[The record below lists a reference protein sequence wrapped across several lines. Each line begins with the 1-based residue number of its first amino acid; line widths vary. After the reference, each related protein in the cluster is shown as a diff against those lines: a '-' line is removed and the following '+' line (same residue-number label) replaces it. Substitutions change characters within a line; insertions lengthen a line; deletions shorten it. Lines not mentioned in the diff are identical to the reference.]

1 MSDEVL
7 LVEKTDHV
15 AVLTLNRP
23 HKLNALNAELR
34 DAMQDAV
41 ASVKTDDDVRA
52 VIFTGAGRGF
62 CSGADLTGGGG
73 GVSLPPTQSDHLD
86 DLGWVGRQALAVY
99 GLDKPVIGAVNGVAA
114 GAGMSLALACDMRVG
129 SEKARFKTVFIER
142 NLSPDSGMSFFLPR
156 IVGYSRAADLIYTSR
171 AVEADEAHRIGLLDR
186 LVDHDDL
193 FGARGRTRGAD
204 GGLAA
209 AGATGLETGAAA
221 QRGVRPRRGVAL
233 RADESLVRQPGGER
247 SQGVSRGVPG
257 EAQAQVHGYLIRV
270 RRAKP
275 RFDPVRLRGVIGARL
290 AALVSR
296 SKSFDTA
303 ELGAT
308 RLRRRLRSHQVHAER
323 VVTLVNQSLQLYIV
337 ANDENY
343 ALAA

>member
-7 LVEKTDHV
+7 LVEKTDHI

-23 HKLNALNAELR
+23 QKLNALNRDLR

-41 ASVKTDDDVRA
+41 ASVKTDDGVRA

-193 FGARGRTRGAD
+193 LEHAVELALQMAAWPPLALRVSKRVLQHNVECDLDAALRYELTSLSYGNRAVNDRKES
-204 GGLAA
+204 LAA
-209 AGATGLETGAAA
+209 FREK
-221 QRGVRPRRGVAL
+221 R
-233 RADESLVRQPGGER
+233 
-247 SQGVSRGVPG
+247 
-257 EAQAQVHGYLIRV
+257 
-270 RRAKP
+270 KP
-275 RFDPVRLRGVIGARL
+275 RFTG
-290 AALVSR
+290 
-296 SKSFDTA
+296 T
-303 ELGAT
+303 
-308 RLRRRLRSHQVHAER
+308 
-323 VVTLVNQSLQLYIV
+323 
-337 ANDENY
+337 
-343 ALAA
+343 

>member
-23 HKLNALNAELR
+23 QKLNALNRDLR

-41 ASVKTDDDVRA
+41 ASVKTDDGVRA

-129 SEKARFKTVFIER
+129 SEKAQFKTVFIER

-193 FGARGRTRGAD
+193 LEHAVELALQTAAWPPLALRVSKRVLQHNVECDLDAALRYELTSLSYGNRAVNDRKES
-204 GGLAA
+204 LAA
-209 AGATGLETGAAA
+209 FREK
-221 QRGVRPRRGVAL
+221 R
-233 RADESLVRQPGGER
+233 
-247 SQGVSRGVPG
+247 
-257 EAQAQVHGYLIRV
+257 
-270 RRAKP
+270 KP
-275 RFDPVRLRGVIGARL
+275 RFTG
-290 AALVSR
+290 
-296 SKSFDTA
+296 T
-303 ELGAT
+303 
-308 RLRRRLRSHQVHAER
+308 
-323 VVTLVNQSLQLYIV
+323 
-337 ANDENY
+337 
-343 ALAA
+343 

>member
-7 LVEKTDHV
+7 LVEKTEHV

-23 HKLNALNAELR
+23 QKLNALNAELR

-171 AVEADEAHRIGLLDR
+171 TVEADEAHRIGLLDR

-193 FGARGRTRGAD
+193 LERAVELASQMAAWPPLALRVSKRVLQHNVECDLDAALRYELTSLSYGNRAVHDRKES
-204 GGLAA
+204 LAA
-209 AGATGLETGAAA
+209 FREK
-221 QRGVRPRRGVAL
+221 R
-233 RADESLVRQPGGER
+233 
-247 SQGVSRGVPG
+247 
-257 EAQAQVHGYLIRV
+257 
-270 RRAKP
+270 KP
-275 RFDPVRLRGVIGARL
+275 RFTG
-290 AALVSR
+290 
-296 SKSFDTA
+296 T
-303 ELGAT
+303 
-308 RLRRRLRSHQVHAER
+308 
-323 VVTLVNQSLQLYIV
+323 
-337 ANDENY
+337 
-343 ALAA
+343 